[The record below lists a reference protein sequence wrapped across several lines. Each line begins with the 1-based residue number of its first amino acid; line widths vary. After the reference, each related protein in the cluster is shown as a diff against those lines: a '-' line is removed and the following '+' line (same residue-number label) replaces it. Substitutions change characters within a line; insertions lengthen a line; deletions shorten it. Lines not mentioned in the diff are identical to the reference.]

1 MKSQNR
7 IFNHVTKL
15 KLLLSCTI
23 LLLLTDHLYSQPT
36 SILTSKKAIRYNR
49 VEGLHLG
56 TNIKL
61 FEMNGGKI
69 RTIAFGGYGF
79 SSEEFTYGTNIN
91 YNSKKAL
98 GFKGNLNYSRNITTN
113 DGQLMDWLEN
123 SASSFFAKKDFL
135 DYFYTT
141 GVRASLL
148 YRISRKHGITTGFH
162 SLEYESIREKDV
174 WSFYELID
182 SDRKYRDNPSITAER
197 ETRVTIGYAFDSRIN
212 QFMLT
217 DDFIF
222 SISLE
227 KAGSAFGGYF
237 EYNGLNIN
245 LKKYKRTIGPQMLI
259 VRGFLGVRDRKVSEQ
274 FLYDLG
280 GIGTLRGYGHKEF
293 TGNRVGMVNVDYL
306 FNRAIFK
313 LLPLKFLPFY
323 PTMSLIAFFDAGW
336 TNLGTDSTP
345 FSSSRSFDSSDI
357 KTNIGVGYSL
367 FRDMIRIN
375 FAKRLDGG
383 EGIKFSLRFF
393 QRI

>member
-15 KLLLSCTI
+15 KLLLSCTT
-23 LLLLTDHLYSQPT
+23 LLLLTDSLYSQPT

-79 SSEEFTYGTNIN
+79 SSEEFTYGAGIN
-91 YNSKKAL
+91 YNSKKAT
-98 GFKGNLNYSRNITTN
+98 GYAGSLNYSHDISTN
-113 DGQLMDWLEN
+113 DENVMGWLEN
-123 SASSFFAKKDFL
+123 STAAFFAKKDFL
-135 DYFYTT
+135 DYFLTT
-141 GVRASLL
+141 GARASIL
-148 YRISRKHGITTGFH
+148 YRISKKHEISTKFH

-280 GIGTLRGYGHKEF
+280 VIGTLRGYGHKEF

>member
-7 IFNHVTKL
+7 IFKHVTKL

-23 LLLLTDHLYSQPT
+23 LLLLTDSLYSQPT

-79 SSEEFTYGTNIN
+79 SSEELTYGAGIN
-91 YNSKKAL
+91 YNSKKAT
-98 GFKGNLNYSRNITTN
+98 GYAGSLNYSHDISTN
-113 DGQLMDWLEN
+113 DENVMGWLEN
-123 SASSFFAKKDFL
+123 STAAFFAKKDFL
-135 DYFYTT
+135 DYFLTT
-141 GVRASLL
+141 GARASIL
-148 YRISRKHGITTGFH
+148 YRISRKHEISTKFH
-162 SLEYESIREKDV
+162 SLEYKSISKKDV
-174 WSFYELID
+174 WSIYELID
-182 SDRKYRDNPSITAER
+182 SDRKYRNNPAITEER

-217 DDFIF
+217 DNFIF
-222 SISLE
+222 NISLE

-245 LKKYKRTIGPQMLI
+245 LKKYKRTFGSQMLI

-274 FLYDLG
+274 FLYYLG

-313 LLPLKFLPFY
+313 LLPLKFLPYY
-323 PTMSLIAFFDAGW
+323 PTMGLIAFFDAGW
-336 TNLGTDSTP
+336 TNHGSDPHLT
-345 FSSSRSFDSSDI
+345 SRSFESRDVKI
-357 KTNIGVGYSL
+357 NIGVGYSL

-383 EGIKFSLRFF
+383 DGIKFTLRFF